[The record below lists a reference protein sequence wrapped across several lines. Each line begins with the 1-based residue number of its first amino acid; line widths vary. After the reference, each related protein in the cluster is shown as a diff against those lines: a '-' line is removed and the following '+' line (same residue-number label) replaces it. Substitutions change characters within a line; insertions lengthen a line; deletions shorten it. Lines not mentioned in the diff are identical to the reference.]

1 MQHLKK
7 ILRSSAIQIWTGI
20 ESFIHQKF
28 WKNWSLWFSPQ
39 KMCKFLSNSVRFL
52 DSHSRYAQND
62 SFTLSLTS
70 FLKKSRIFRTLD
82 GSCKKWQ
89 PISQQKDGFN
99 PPAPIRVKNGRL
111 SALSW
116 TLTLC
121 KNEPRIAEMLDFL
134 QSNPLS
140 PKHSFVPIN
149 LLRTE

>member
-7 ILRSSAIQIWTGI
+7 ILRLSAIQIWTDI

-62 SFTLSLTS
+62 SFALSLTS
-70 FLKKSRIFRTLD
+70 FLKIQEFLGPQMAPARND
-82 GSCKKWQ
+82 
-89 PISQQKDGFN
+89 SQSPNKRMDST
-99 PPAPIRVKNGRL
+99 PAPIRVKNGRL